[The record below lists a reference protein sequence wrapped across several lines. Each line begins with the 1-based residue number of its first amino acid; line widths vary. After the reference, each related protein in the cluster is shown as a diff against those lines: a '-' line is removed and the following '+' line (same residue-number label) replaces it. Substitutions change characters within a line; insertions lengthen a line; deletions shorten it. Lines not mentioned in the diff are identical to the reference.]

1 MSIKDEIKALKEKH
15 NALILG
21 HFYQE
26 GEIQDI
32 ADYVGD
38 SLSLAQKGQEADN
51 PVVLMAGVVFM
62 GESVKLLSPEKT
74 VLVPDLNAGCSLVDH
89 SPYEKFKKWRE
100 SYPDAICVTYVNSS
114 ADVKSLSDVIC
125 TSSNAEKIINAI
137 PKDKQILFA
146 PDQNLGGWLSRK
158 LNREMILY
166 PGSCQVHVLFS
177 EKKLHQLKLEHPD
190 AKVIAHPECMEEI
203 LQYADAI
210 GSTSFLLKQV
220 EDNPSQ
226 KFIVA
231 TEIGIFHEM
240 QKRNPTATLIQAPA
254 EGSCACNECPYMK
267 LNSLEKIK
275 QALETLSP
283 AVEIDA
289 ALMERARL
297 PLDRMMDITAGKPV
311 NWD

>member
-1 MSIKDEIKALKEKH
+1 MMTIQEEIKALKEKH

-26 GEIQDI
+26 GEIQEI

-146 PDQNLGGWLSRK
+146 PDANLGGWLSRK

-283 AVEIDA
+283 AVEIDKD
-289 ALMERARL
+289 LMERARL
-297 PLDRMMDITAGKPV
+297 PLDRMMDISAGKPV
-311 NWD
+311 NW